1 MIRMVIRAGIS
12 LASAALGFGVAA
24 WVLDGFTIRPM
35 GFVVAV
41 VIFALAQ
48 LILTPFVFTMARK
61 YAPALLGGIG
71 IVSTLIA
78 LIVASVFGGD
88 ALSIS
93 GSATWIAAS
102 LIVWLVS
109 SLGTWLLPLTLL
121 KKALATD

>member
-1 MIRMVIRAGIS
+1 ME
-12 LASAALGFGVAA
+12 L
-24 WVLDGFTIRPM
+24 VLLLL
-35 GFVVAV
+35 VVAV